1 MWHAAGSVTGCYR
14 TSRAMRSAPKRHEQV
29 DNDGKRDFA
38 GAIMSEDRS
47 PAECSQQ
54 QLALRSLKNQRRQ
67 MEREQL

>member
-1 MWHAAGSVTGCYR
+1 
-14 TSRAMRSAPKRHEQV
+14 MRSAPKRHEQV